1 MHKLPI
7 TGPGGRS
14 TAMAIIIPPLVSAKP
29 VAADFNINCLRL
41 VLLSMS
47 IRTGAQSRAITNII
61 PTAVIALM
69 ITSAVIMIATN
80 RICVTGR
87 LAAIAPS
94 GSTPRKTKSW

>member
-1 MHKLPI
+1 MHELPI

-41 VLLSMS
+41 VLLSMC
-47 IRTGAQSRAITNII
+47 IRTGAQSRAITNTI
-61 PTAVIALM
+61 PTAVIALI
-69 ITSAVIMIATN
+69 ITSAAIMIATN